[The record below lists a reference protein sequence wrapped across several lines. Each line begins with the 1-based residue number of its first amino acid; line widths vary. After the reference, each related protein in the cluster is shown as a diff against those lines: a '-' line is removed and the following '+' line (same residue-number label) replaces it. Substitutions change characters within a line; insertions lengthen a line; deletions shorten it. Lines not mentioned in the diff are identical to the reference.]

1 MGRKKIR
8 IERIADERNRQV
20 TFTKRKNG
28 LMKKAMELSVLCDCQ
43 IALVIFNSNNKLF
56 QYSSG
61 DIEKVLA
68 RFKADTVGPHEKR
81 NNKDLFAQHFKSQ
94 PKNPN
99 IKNPLEMDDDD
110 DDSDGDEP
118 EEDVLDAR
126 HAKRPAKRPPGN
138 TLSSKA
144 AKAKA
149 KAKPGGGGGGG
160 TKYRTPQKPQRKP
173 LSSRWDPE
181 DPEASMD
188 EDELDAATGVASLTP
203 TSEGPP
209 SIDSLGATSRRFL
222 EHLQSAT
229 DALGAAAAA
238 GGGGQGGGS
247 ARGVLG
253 QSGDRLMHS
262 LNAAAANV
270 AGTAGIAAA
279 LASSGGYPNLAVPG
293 VLGLS
298 GDGRSP
304 NGVGAGGLLFG
315 GMTGMTPTGGMLSF
329 GGLPSPGSTG
339 GLPADLGSMDLPSP
353 VARALRD
360 GAADGAVGQ
369 PAGSRLA
376 PNKDKDR
383 PNDAETTTEANGAP
397 GSKEPSLGGGGGGG
411 FKLRKELS
419 VEIPR
424 NELADIEV
432 VRGGDADGPGAIAN
446 DGEEEAEE
454 EERGAND
461 DAKEKEE
468 EKEKERLVPR
478 RDGSFSLGGS
488 GRRRGGGRSAEPESP
503 AALGEKPAAVAP
515 GGTKRTRSASLSEP
529 ASKRSTRSRR
539 GE

>member
-126 HAKRPAKRPPGN
+126 HAKRPAKRPLGN

-383 PNDAETTTEANGAP
+383 TNDAETTTEANGAP
-397 GSKEPSLGGGGGGG
+397 GSKEPSLGGGGG
-411 FKLRKELS
+411 RRVPAARLS

-454 EERGAND
+454 EERG
-461 DAKEKEE
+461 
-468 EKEKERLVPR
+468 RTTTRRRRRRRR
-478 RDGSFSLGGS
+478 RDSF
-488 GRRRGGGRSAEPESP
+488 RGGTGRFLSGAVGGAGAGRSAGRV
-503 AALGEKPAAVAP
+503 AGGAREKPAAVAP
-515 GGTKRTRSASLSEP
+515 GG
-529 ASKRSTRSRR
+529 RR
-539 GE
+539 PVVLAD

>member
-118 EEDVLDAR
+118 EEDVLDER
-126 HAKRPAKRPPGN
+126 HAKRPAKRLTPRGTTKSRRRPPRPERQGR
-138 TLSSKA
+138 T
-144 AKAKA
+144 
-149 KAKPGGGGGGG
+149 PGGGSGGG

-173 LSSRWDPE
+173 LSSRCPDSPRLRWMRMSSTP
-181 DPEASMD
+181 AN
-188 EDELDAATGVASLTP
+188 GVASLTP

-253 QSGDRLMHS
+253 QSGDRPMHS
-262 LNAAAANV
+262 LARRRLTSRGRRPV
-270 AGTAGIAAA
+270 GSSPPAGA
-279 LASSGGYPNLAVPG
+279 
-293 VLGLS
+293 
-298 GDGRSP
+298 
-304 NGVGAGGLLFG
+304 
-315 GMTGMTPTGGMLSF
+315 GMTPAGTLTSRF
-329 GGLPSPGSTG
+329 PGSW
-339 GLPADLGSMDLPSP
+339 A
-353 VARALRD
+353 
-360 GAADGAVGQ
+360 
-369 PAGSRLA
+369 
-376 PNKDKDR
+376 
-383 PNDAETTTEANGAP
+383 
-397 GSKEPSLGGGGGGG
+397 
-411 FKLRKELS
+411 
-419 VEIPR
+419 
-424 NELADIEV
+424 
-432 VRGGDADGPGAIAN
+432 
-446 DGEEEAEE
+446 
-454 EERGAND
+454 
-461 DAKEKEE
+461 
-468 EKEKERLVPR
+468 
-478 RDGSFSLGGS
+478 
-488 GRRRGGGRSAEPESP
+488 
-503 AALGEKPAAVAP
+503 
-515 GGTKRTRSASLSEP
+515 
-529 ASKRSTRSRR
+529 
-539 GE
+539 

>member
-8 IERIADERNRQV
+8 IERIADELNRKV

-81 NNKDLFAQHFKSQ
+81 NNKDLIAQHFKSQ

-126 HAKRPAKRPPGN
+126 HAKRPAKRPLGN

-229 DALGAAAAA
+229 DALGGAAAA

-383 PNDAETTTEANGAP
+383 TNDAETTTEANGAP

-411 FKLRKELS
+411 GFKLRKEPPWRF
-419 VEIPR
+419 PR

-432 VRGGDADGPGAIAN
+432 VRGGTRMVPGRSRTTA
-446 DGEEEAEE
+446 
-454 EERGAND
+454 
-461 DAKEKEE
+461 
-468 EKEKERLVPR
+468 R
-478 RDGSFSLGGS
+478 RRRRR
-488 GRRRGGGRSAEPESP
+488 RRRGRTTTRRRRRRRRRDSFRGGTGRFLSGAVGGAGAGRSAEPESP

>member
-304 NGVGAGGLLFG
+304 NGVGA
-315 GMTGMTPTGGMLSF
+315 
-329 GGLPSPGSTG
+329 
-339 GLPADLGSMDLPSP
+339 
-353 VARALRD
+353 
-360 GAADGAVGQ
+360 VGQ

-478 RDGSFSLGGS
+478 RDGSFSLGGG

>member
-1 MGRKKIR
+1 
-8 IERIADERNRQV
+8 
-20 TFTKRKNG
+20 
-28 LMKKAMELSVLCDCQ
+28 
-43 IALVIFNSNNKLF
+43 
-56 QYSSG
+56 
-61 DIEKVLA
+61 
-68 RFKADTVGPHEKR
+68 
-81 NNKDLFAQHFKSQ
+81 
-94 PKNPN
+94 
-99 IKNPLEMDDDD
+99 
-110 DDSDGDEP
+110 
-118 EEDVLDAR
+118 
-126 HAKRPAKRPPGN
+126 
-138 TLSSKA
+138 
-144 AKAKA
+144 
-149 KAKPGGGGGGG
+149 
-160 TKYRTPQKPQRKP
+160 
-173 LSSRWDPE
+173 
-181 DPEASMD
+181 MD

-238 GGGGQGGGS
+238 GGGGQGGGGAN

-262 LNAAAANV
+262 LNAAAAH

-360 GAADGAVGQ
+360 GAADGAGQ

-376 PNKDKDR
+376 PNKDKDK

-397 GSKEPSLGGGGGGG
+397 GSKEPSLGGGGGGGGGG

-432 VRGGDADGPGAIAN
+432 VRGGAGPGDDADGPGAIAN
-446 DGEEEAEE
+446 DGEEEEE
-454 EERGAND
+454 EERGASD
-461 DAKEKEE
+461 DAKENEKEK

-478 RDGSFSLGGS
+478 RDGSFSLGGG